1 MATSSQYAERT
12 YHDTSSPYVLPNDA
26 PEQTRLDEQ
35 ALAIES
41 ILGGKPFLFNLRL
54 LPIQSK
60 ILDIG
65 CGTAVATT
73 RLARQ
78 CPSSWAYGIDL
89 SAVPDHVKASAPTN
103 VTFLKDNIMNDL
115 SEQGLQEQ
123 SLDYVFGRMLFLAID
138 DWKEY
143 FSRVHHFLKPGA
155 IVEHQD
161 CSWEYYRQ
169 GTQTK
174 LSGNWS
180 WHQAVLE
187 ESQAMGL
194 DILVGDHAGD
204 HMKAAGLEFS
214 MVPSEKNIPSAAVG
228 YYAQRTLL
236 KAFPDLLR
244 KILTKRDLYSNEDVS
259 KLTKKCLETS
269 SVEEGIFV
277 KYTVPIG
284 RKPAQE

>member
-41 ILGGKPFLFNLRL
+41 MLGGKPFLFDLRL
-54 LPIQSK
+54 LPNQSK
-60 ILDIG
+60 IRDIG
-65 CGTAVATT
+65 CGTGVATT
-73 RLARQ
+73 QLARH
-78 CPSSWAYGIDL
+78 CPSPRA
-89 SAVPDHVKASAPTN
+89 
-103 VTFLKDNIMNDL
+103 
-115 SEQGLQEQ
+115 
-123 SLDYVFGRMLFLAID
+123 LDYVFGRILFLAID

-143 FSRVHHFLKPGA
+143 FSRVHHLLKPGA

-169 GTQTK
+169 GVQTK
-174 LSGNWS
+174 LSGNCL

-194 DILVGDHAGD
+194 DILVGDRVGY
-204 HMKAAGLEFS
+204 HMKAAGLEVLHTQSFEFS
-214 MVPSEKNIPSAAVG
+214 MVPSEKNIPSTAVG

-236 KAFPDLLR
+236 KAFTDLLR
-244 KILTKRDLYSNEDVS
+244 KILAKRDLYSDEDVS
-259 KLTKKCLETS
+259 KLTKECLETS
-269 SVEEGIFV
+269 SAEEGIFV
-277 KYTVPIG
+277 KYTVTIG